1 MSDKAPKK
9 EKVSLKGVSGIDRHL
24 SKEPYEVPEGYHGR
38 ILTLPNLITFF
49 RALLLIPLFIFLRL
63 GEKGHG
69 NFWALFVIGVALLSD
84 FFDGFL
90 ARVLKQETDWGRLF
104 DPLIDKIWIAGL
116 GIFLA
121 LPWRLNPLPW
131 GFLVL
136 VLIRDVLI
144 IAAGIHAYKG
154 RRIVL
159 ESNLW
164 GKWAM
169 FLTALTLVAYAIN
182 FQPPGRFPWV
192 QSGLLLW
199 MSVLFLVVS
208 GLVYCARYIK
218 LIRSVPTTS
227 PASQSSPAQMDM

>member
-1 MSDKAPKK
+1 MSNEVLKK
-9 EKVSLKGVSGIDRHL
+9 EKVSFKGASGIERHL
-24 SKEPYEVPEGYHGR
+24 RKEPYEVPAGPHDR
-38 ILTLPNLITFF
+38 ILTVPNLITFF
-49 RALLLIPLFIFLRL
+49 RVLLLIPLFIFLKL
-63 GEKGHG
+63 GEEGHG
-69 NFWALFVIGVALLSD
+69 NKWALFVIGIALLSD

-90 ARVLKQETDWGRLF
+90 ARLLKQETDWGRLF

-121 LPWRLNPLPW
+121 LPWRHNPLPW

-136 VLIRDVLI
+136 VLIRDILI
-144 IAAGIHAYKG
+144 VAAGIHAYRG

-182 FQPPGRFPWV
+182 FQPPGRFPWI

-199 MSVLFLVVS
+199 MSGFFLWVA
-208 GLVYCARYIK
+208 GLVYFARYIK
-218 LIRSVPTTS
+218 LIRSVP
-227 PASQSSPAQMDM
+227 ADSQSSPAQMDT

>member
-1 MSDKAPKK
+1 MSDEIPKK
-9 EKVSLKGVSGIDRHL
+9 EKVSFKGVSGIERHL
-24 SKEPYEVPEGYHGR
+24 RKEPYEVPEGPHGR
-38 ILTLPNLITFF
+38 LFTVPNLITFF
-49 RALLLIPLFIFLRL
+49 RAFLLIPLFIFLKL
-63 GEKGHG
+63 GEEAHG
-69 NFWALFVIGVALLSD
+69 NQWALFIIGIALLSD

-90 ARVLKQETDWGRLF
+90 ARVLKQETDWGRFF

-121 LPWRLNPLPW
+121 FTWRQNPLPW

-136 VLIRDVLI
+136 VLLRDVLI
-144 IAAGIHAYKG
+144 VAAGIHAYRG
-154 RRIVL
+154 WRIVL

-199 MSVLFLVVS
+199 MSVFFLVVS
-208 GLVYCARYIK
+208 GLVYFARYIK
-218 LIRSVPTTS
+218 LIRSVPA
-227 PASQSSPAQMDM
+227 ASQSSPAQMDM

>member
-1 MSDKAPKK
+1 MPDEVPKK
-9 EKVSLKGVSGIDRHL
+9 EKVSFKGVSGIERHL
-24 SKEPYEVPEGYHGR
+24 REEPYEVPEGPHGR
-38 ILTLPNLITFF
+38 IFTIPNLITFF
-49 RALLLIPLFIFLRL
+49 RALLLIPLFIFLKL

-69 NFWALFVIGVALLSD
+69 NLLALMVIALALLSD

-90 ARVLKQETDWGRLF
+90 ARILKQETDWGRLF
-104 DPLIDKIWIAGL
+104 DPLTDKIWIAGL

-121 LPWRLNPLPW
+121 LPWRQNPLPW

-136 VLIRDVLI
+136 VLLRDILI
-144 IAAGIHAYKG
+144 VAAGIHAYRG

-208 GLVYCARYIK
+208 GLVYFARYIK
-218 LIRSVPTTS
+218 LIRSVPTV
-227 PASQSSPAQMDM
+227 SQSS